1 MSDKKKRPSHNTP
14 LVDDEMVYFILEGEN
29 YIPYLYRDSK
39 GNPTV
44 GGGFH
49 IPNEKDALNYSFRR
63 MNSEQEYEE
72 PATSVEIVDAYLGF

>member
-1 MSDKKKRPSHNTP
+1 MPEIKNKPDYATP
-14 LVDDEMVYFILEGEN
+14 LVDDEMVNSILEGEN

-49 IPNEKDALNYSFRR
+49 IPNEKEAVKYSFRR
-63 MNSEQEYEE
+63 M
-72 PATSVEIVDAYLGF
+72 